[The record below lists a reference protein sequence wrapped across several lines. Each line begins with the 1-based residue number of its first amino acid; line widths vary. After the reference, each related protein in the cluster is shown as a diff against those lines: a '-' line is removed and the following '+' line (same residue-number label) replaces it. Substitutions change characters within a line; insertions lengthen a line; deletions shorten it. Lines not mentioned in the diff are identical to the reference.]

1 MVDAND
7 DELLHKVVYDDEV
20 TEWLSL
26 ADERFRLLTPRA
38 HSAGCTTELMV
49 RPKAGSTL
57 ALFPVDGTGL
67 VQVSACLTGQCRRQL
82 HSCVP
87 LHT

>member
-1 MVDAND
+1 MLYLQGRVVDAND
-7 DELLHKVVYDDEV
+7 DELLHKIVYDDEV

-49 RPKAGSTL
+49 RPMAGSAL
-57 ALFPVDGTGL
+57 AVFSWMALGL
-67 VQVSACLTGQCRRQL
+67 CKCQPA
-82 HSCVP
+82 
-87 LHT
+87 